1 MNKYKNDFVW
11 NEILCH
17 HLPEDMMIEVIDLYK
32 NCFDYSPDRDYNQI
46 MAFVTKCFI
55 DRNKQLEE
63 KRTIAQVKMKWGYLT
78 IYYDGGHDPYLDEII
93 KTAGNMGEQLS
104 YKISKQYGKGRR
116 WNRKILHS
124 VKDR

>member
-55 DRNKQLEE
+55 DRNKQLED
-63 KRTIAQVKMKWGYLT
+63 KR
-78 IYYDGGHDPYLDEII
+78 
-93 KTAGNMGEQLS
+93 S